1 MNGNL
6 KADFDKH
13 AYAWQVLPLSTT
25 ELFNYENGIN
35 IRNPYYNRRG
45 ILFPTNIYSKRTA
58 HLLNYIFNFK
68 RWAADEFDYFN
79 GKGFIIDCGTAIKIC
94 KFNEVCFDMAVTLR
108 DLPENVNNIC
118 VIKPKIYKMVKNTIN
133 EFIKCVFHDKKITVK
148 KEIDDNGF
156 IIKDV
161 LIEELELLR
170 DFFNWKDV
178 QKTYSPELFDKVIG
192 RKTENQFAFSALE
205 ILENQF
211 KELKKE
217 KEQKLH
223 DNGIKYS
230 KFRDLLARRWSSTND
245 KIKDEYNLKINEIEK
260 QIKELCSEF

>member
-1 MNGNL
+1 MKIMDGNL
-6 KADFDKH
+6 KADFDKC
-13 AYAWQVLPLSTT
+13 AFAWQVQPLSIT
-25 ELFNYENGIN
+25 ELLNYENGIK
-35 IRNPYYNRRG
+35 IRNPYCIRRA
-45 ILFPTNIYSKRTA
+45 ILFQANIYSKRTA

-68 RWAADEFDYFN
+68 RWAAD
-79 GKGFIIDCGTAIKIC
+79 GKGFIIDCETAIKIC

-118 VIKPKIYKMVKNTIN
+118 VIKPKIYKMVKNAIN
-133 EFIKCVFHDKKITVK
+133 EFIKCIFYDNNIKIIE
-148 KEIDDNGF
+148 EIDDNGF

-161 LIEELELLR
+161 SIEELELLR

-230 KFRDLLARRWSSTND
+230 KFKDLLARRWASTND
-245 KIKDEYNLKINEIEK
+245 KIRDEYELKINEIEK
-260 QIKELCSEF
+260 QIKELYSEF